1 MKNATRRRFRNALC
15 AGVVLLAPLTSH
27 AQQVEDYRA
36 VSQALSTQHGAAVVA
51 VKFVMSLAASGKEER
66 IEDTT
71 QALLV
76 SKDGLLLIPDR
87 AVSLDLGSLMPAGPG
102 PGATAPVAKSG
113 EFRVRLADSDDWLPA
128 DLVTRDSQLG
138 VAWLRLRNPPTAG
151 LVFVNLDDGLRAEPG
166 MVFFTL
172 MRTSDDWG
180 GVTVLHPG
188 LVLGQTQTP
197 RALLLVDGMPG
208 VAFTADGHP
217 LGYVDVD
224 FAKMMRSRGGSSGLG
239 LNMADAALQMTPI
252 DKIAAATR
260 QAAKLP
266 IVASAIH

>member
-1 MKNATRRRFRNALC
+1 MNRPAVLRPSALF
-15 AGVVLLAPLTSH
+15 AVLLALLPLAGS

-36 VSQALSTQHGAAVVA
+36 VSQALSTEHGAAVVA

-76 SKDGLLLIPDR
+76 SKDGLLLVPDR
-87 AVSLDLGSLMPAGPG
+87 AVSLDLGALMPSGPG
-102 PGATAPVAKSG
+102 PGATAPVAKSN
-113 EFRVRLADSDDWLPA
+113 EFRVRLAGGDDWLPA

-138 VAWLRLRNPPTAG
+138 IAWLRMRNPPAAG
-151 LVFVNLDDGLRAEPG
+151 LAFVNLDDGLRAEPG

-180 GVTVLHPG
+180 GVTVFRPG

-197 RALLLVDGMPG
+197 RQLLLVDGVPG
-208 VAFTADGHP
+208 IAFTADGHP

-224 FAKMMRSRGGSSGLG
+224 ISKLVRNRNGASGLG
-239 LNMADAALQMTPI
+239 LDMADVALQMTPI
-252 DKIAAATR
+252 DKVAAATR
-260 QAAKLP
+260 LAAKLP
-266 IVASAIH
+266 VVKQATH

>member
-1 MKNATRRRFRNALC
+1 MIRTSSRYFAAAF
-15 AGVVLLAPLTSH
+15 AGLLLATPVVVN
-27 AQQVEDYRA
+27 AQQVEDYRS
-36 VSQALSTQHGAAVVA
+36 VSQALSAQHGAAVVA

-76 SKDGLLLIPDR
+76 SKDGLLLVPDR
-87 AVSLDLGSLMPAGPG
+87 AVSLDLGALMQTAPG
-102 PGATAPVAKSG
+102 QGAAAPVAKSS
-113 EFRVRLADSDDWLPA
+113 EFRVRLAGSEDWLPA

-138 VAWLRLRNPPTAG
+138 IAWLRLRNPPAIG
-151 LVFVNLDDGLRAEPG
+151 LTFVNLDDGVHAEPG

-180 GVTVLHPG
+180 GVTLFHPG

-197 RALLLVDGMPG
+197 RQLLLVDGMPG
-208 VAFTADGHP
+208 VAFAADGHP

-224 FAKMMRSRGGSSGLG
+224 FGKLMRGRNGNSGLG
-239 LNMADAALQMTPI
+239 LDMADQALQMTPI
-252 DKIAAATR
+252 EKVAAATR
-260 QAAKLP
+260 LAARLP
-266 IVASAIH
+266 IVGQVVH

>member
-1 MKNATRRRFRNALC
+1 MKVCIGSLGWTALL
-15 AGVVLLAPLTSH
+15 AGALLLAPLRGQ
-27 AQQVEDYRA
+27 AQQVEDYRL
-36 VSQALSTQHGAAVVA
+36 VSQSLSSQHGAAVVA

-66 IEDTT
+66 LEDTT

-76 SKDGLLLIPDR
+76 SKDGLLLVPDR
-87 AVSLDLGSLMPAGPG
+87 AVSLDLGTLIPGSSGAGSS
-102 PGATAPVAKSG
+102 APVAKSS
-113 EFRVRLADSDDWLPA
+113 EFRVRLAGSDDWLPA

-138 VAWLRLRNPPTAG
+138 IAWLRLRHPPAAG
-151 LVFVNLDDGLRAEPG
+151 LNFVNLDDGIRAEPG

-180 GVTVLHPG
+180 GVTVFRPG

-197 RALLLVDGMPG
+197 RQLLLVDGAPG
-208 VAFTADGHP
+208 VAFSPDGHP

-224 FAKMMRSRGGSSGLG
+224 FGKMMRNRNGGTGLG
-239 LNMADAALQMTPI
+239 LDMADATLQMTPI

-260 QAAKLP
+260 LAAKLP
-266 IVASAIH
+266 AVASGFH

>member
-1 MKNATRRRFRNALC
+1 MNRFPASRLIGFFAGYLALFP
-15 AGVVLLAPLTSH
+15 VLGG

-36 VSQALSTQHGAAVVA
+36 VSLALSTQHGAAVVA

-76 SKDGLLLIPDR
+76 SKDGLLLVPDR
-87 AVSLDLGSLMPAGPG
+87 AVSLDLGTLMPAGPA
-102 PGATAPVAKSG
+102 PGATAPVAKSS
-113 EFRVRLADSDDWLPA
+113 EFRVRLAGSDVWLPA

-138 VAWLRLRNPPTAG
+138 IAWLRVRNPPVTG
-151 LVFVNLDDGLRAEPG
+151 LSFVNLDDGLRAEPG

-180 GVTVLHPG
+180 GVTLFHPG

-197 RALLLVDGMPG
+197 RQLLLVDGMPG
-208 VAFTADGHP
+208 VAFAADGHP

-224 FAKMMRSRGGSSGLG
+224 FARLVRNRNGNSGLG
-239 LNMADAALQMTPI
+239 LDMADATMQMTPI
-252 DKIAAATR
+252 EKIAAATR
-260 QAAKLP
+260 LAAKLP
-266 IVASAIH
+266 IVKPAMH